1 MVWITKAMTP
11 SKAQILTM
19 RRNLLVLEASIQ
31 RLQLRR
37 DIQALRQASDPRSL
51 LVAWRRRQGR
61 VVGDV
66 VSTIEAVVLPLLRA
80 SAARSPR
87 VQVLA
92 AFVLAWRL
100 VRTWRER
107 RP

>member
-1 MVWITKAMTP
+1 MTP
-11 SKAQILTM
+11 SKAKAQVLAM

-31 RLQLRR
+31 RLQLQR

-51 LVAWRRRQGR
+51 LGAWRRRQGR
-61 VVGDV
+61 VVGRV
-66 VSTIEAVVLPLLRA
+66 VSTLESLVLPLLRA
-80 SAARSPR
+80 GVARSPR

-92 AFVLAWRL
+92 AFVMAWRL
-100 VRTWRER
+100 VRTWKER